1 MDWSKS
7 KSIFIVVF
15 LILDVFLY
23 SLYLNRHT
31 EAQKV
36 PILGEKNIEAR
47 LKDDNITYGVLPA
60 NIEKA
65 AYISGKVKN
74 FKDEKLQLQNVQNMI
89 IEDDNKLVVHLRE
102 SVKIPTTLE
111 KATFNE
117 FLKQQVYN
125 GTSYSLWKIDEE
137 NRKATFFQSVNN
149 RTIYY
154 NINGVLTIYWN
165 EDNEIVM
172 YEQTILENIEE
183 YEEEE
188 TLLTPV
194 QVFQA
199 LYSKGLLKPDSR
211 ITEMKLGYSTLVQ
224 LTQTQVFVPTWE
236 VQVKTAD
243 DNIEEYFVN
252 AVEGKVIDVQVDSS
266 KVEEVE
272 SEEEALEAE
281 EVKDAKEVLKEVDI
295 E

>member
-65 AYISGKVKN
+65 SYISGKVKN
-74 FKDEKLQLQNVQNMI
+74 FQNEKVQLQNVQNAT
-89 IEDDNKLVVHLRE
+89 IEDSNKLVVQLRE
-102 SVKIPTTLE
+102 SVKIPETLE
-111 KATFNE
+111 GVNFSE
-117 FLKQQVYN
+117 FLKQYVYN
-125 GTSYSLWKIDEE
+125 GTSYSLWKVDEE
-137 NRKATFFQSVNN
+137 NRQATFFQSVNN

-172 YEQTILENIEE
+172 YEQTILEKIEE
-183 YEEEE
+183 YDEEE

-211 ITEMKLGYSTLVQ
+211 IMEMKLGYSTLVQ

-243 DNIEEYFVN
+243 ENIEEYFVN
-252 AVEGKVIDVQVDSS
+252 AVEGKVIDVQLDSS

-272 SEEEALEAE
+272 NEEALEAE
-281 EVKDAKEVLKEVDI
+281 EVKEAKEVLKEVDI